1 MSITIDGKE
10 YYGIIYKVEN
20 KITHEV
26 YIGQTTNPR
35 GFKGRYKFNGNGVER
50 MYKYYKHFQD
60 RNNYY
65 NEHLFR
71 AIKKYG
77 FDAFEVNEIHDIA
90 SSKEELNEKEKYYIE
105 KYDSFEHGYN
115 NTYGGDSFP
124 KGKNCKNSKPVCQID
139 LDGEIVK
146 IWDSAQE
153 ASNELRIP
161 FSNISK
167 VCTGYI
173 ERDGS
178 RQITAGGF
186 VWVFEKDYDPNKDY
200 KRIANARPESKQRK
214 AILLLDENENVI
226 QEFYSGEEASKTLNI
241 SKQTVSNLCHHKT
254 LTRKY
259 NLVFK
264 SEYIEEQRLSVR
276 ELCEENSLS
285 YATV

>member
-1 MSITIDGKE
+1 MSVIIDGQE

-26 YIGQTTNPR
+26 YVGQTTNSR
-35 GFKGRYKFNGNGVER
+35 GFKGRYNFNGNGAER

-77 FDAFEVNEIHDIA
+77 FDAFEVDEIHDVA
-90 SSKEELNEKEKYYIE
+90 SSKEELNEKEKDYIE

-124 KGKNCKNSKPVCQID
+124 KGKNCKNSKPVYQID
-139 LDGEIVK
+139 LDGNVVK
-146 IWDSAQE
+146 IWDSAQD
-153 ASNELRIP
+153 ASSELKIS
-161 FSNISK
+161 FSNISR
-167 VCTGYI
+167 VCTGHI

-214 AILLLDENENVI
+214 TILLLDNDGNVI
-226 QEFYSGEEASKTLNI
+226 QEFYSGEEASRVLNI
-241 SKQTVSNLCHHKT
+241 SKQTVSNLCNHKT
-254 LTRKY
+254 LKRKY
-259 NLVFK
+259 NLIFK

-276 ELCEENSLS
+276 GS
-285 YATV
+285 YDVAA